1 MEFIGD
7 GQFGS
12 SGLLGWSRSV
22 RGLVRPY
29 FILGLGKYSPS
40 RVLDPGPQGCQRGSS
55 LLCLSDYSFLSSW
68 SVPQVPCFLSLP
80 PSSSL
85 CMPSTC
91 SCVSCPTV
99 HPRMAFSFFLL
110 FRIPTLSCKPPKG
123 LHYWKEQY
131 CPPAGFQIPTLLFT
145 SYATLGEIV
154 QFLCASV
161 SSSVME
167 VRPYGQNEISVVKEP
182 FTASRPC
189 VQGGVGSPFLCPP
202 SLQRE
207 LAQTE

>member
-1 MEFIGD
+1 MESTALPGCWIQGPRD
-7 GQFGS
+7 AKEAVLYCS
-12 SGLLGWSRSV
+12 SQITPSFP
-22 RGLVRPY
+22 RGVFHRYP
-29 FILGLGKYSPS
+29 
-40 RVLDPGPQGCQRGSS
+40 
-55 LLCLSDYSFLSSW
+55 
-68 SVPQVPCFLSLP
+68 
-80 PSSSL
+80 
-85 CMPSTC
+85 
-91 SCVSCPTV
+91 VSCLCPPPLSACSPHARACACACGQNHRVMSFPTV
-99 HPRMAFSFFLL
+99 HPRTSFSFFLL

-131 CPPAGFQIPTLLFT
+131 YPPAGFQIPTLLFT

-182 FTASRPC
+182 LTASRPC
-189 VQGGVGSPFLCPP
+189 VQGGAGYPFLCPP